1 MNHLIIDTETTGF
14 PVQSRPIDWAGQ
26 PWPVELAALLCDDD
40 LRVRST
46 LHMLVVPPVDIPE
59 ETTKIHGITL
69 EVARRFGVPPRGAM
83 GALMRL
89 YAVADVVVGHRVSFD
104 DFIVRSACA
113 RSGVPAIAKTL
124 RCTKEAAAKVLEA
137 GHSTRLAPV
146 RLTLSGRETPS
157 WHSAL
162 PDVEACL
169 DVYAALLAR
178 GCWAQEGGAS

>member
-1 MNHLIIDTETTGF
+1 VNHLIIDTETTGL
-14 PVQSRPIDWAGQ
+14 PMESRPIDWVGQ
-26 PWPVELAALLCDDD
+26 PWPVELAAVLCDDE

-46 LHMLVVPPVDIPE
+46 LHMLDVPPVEIPE
-59 ETTKIHGITL
+59 ETIKIHGITL
-69 EVARRFGVPPRGAM
+69 EVARRFGVSPRGAM

-104 DFIVRSACA
+104 DFIVRSTCA
-113 RSGVPAIAKTL
+113 RSGVPAVAKPL
-124 RCTKEAAAKVLEA
+124 RCTKEAAGKVLEK

-146 RLTLSGRETPS
+146 RLTLCGRETPS

>member
-14 PVQSRPIDWAGQ
+14 PVESRPIDWAGQ
-26 PWPVELAALLCDDD
+26 PWPVEIAALLCDDD

-46 LHMLVVPPVDIPE
+46 LHVLVVPPVDIPE
-59 ETTKIHGITL
+59 ETTKIHGITI

-89 YAVADVVVGHRVSFD
+89 YAVADVVVAHSVTFD

-113 RSGVPAIAKTL
+113 RSGVPFLDRPL
-124 RCTKEAAAKVLEA
+124 RCTKEAASKLLEE

-146 RLTLSGRETPS
+146 RLALCGRETPQ

-162 PDVEACL
+162 PDVEACR

-178 GCWAQEGGAS
+178 GCWAEGGAS

>member
-1 MNHLIIDTETTGF
+1 MKHLIIDTETTGL
-14 PVQSRPIDWAGQ
+14 PTGEPLWDPSQ
-26 PWPVELAALLCDDD
+26 PWPVELAALLVDDD

-46 LHMLVVPPVDIPE
+46 LHVLVVPPVEIPE

-69 EVARRFGVPPRGAM
+69 EVAQRFGVPPRGAM

-89 YAVADVVVGHRVSFD
+89 YSVADVVVAHKVSFD

-113 RSGVPAIAKTL
+113 RSGVPFVKRPL
-124 RCTKEAAAKVLEA
+124 RCTKEAAKGLLEE

-146 RLTLSGRETPS
+146 RLALCGRETPQ

-169 DVYAALLAR
+169 DIYATQLAR
-178 GCWAQEGGAS
+178 GCWSQEGGAA